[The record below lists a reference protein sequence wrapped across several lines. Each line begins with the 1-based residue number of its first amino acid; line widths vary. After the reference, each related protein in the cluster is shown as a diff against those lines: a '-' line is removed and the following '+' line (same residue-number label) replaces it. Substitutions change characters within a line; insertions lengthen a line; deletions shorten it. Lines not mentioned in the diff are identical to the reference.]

1 MNDKQVFYFI
11 RKGEHDVLV
20 DDFGRVQ
27 HATKSGIQLET
38 IKPKIVLT
46 HAQYEEF
53 VKLHDNYDDVML
65 ALITL
70 DRTSPELYG
79 LLSSSSSM
87 VENNYTVTQFC
98 RVYALYNALN
108 PLEYIHLS
116 ED

>member
-27 HATKSGIQLET
+27 HATLSGVQLEAV
-38 IKPKIVLT
+38 KPKMVLT

-53 VKLHDNYDDVML
+53 AKLHQNYDDVML

-98 RVYALYNALN
+98 RVYALYNALT
-108 PLEYIHLS
+108 PFEYIHLS